1 MPKTQSDYFTEARH
15 VMVGG
20 VNSPVRAWN
29 AVGGNPLFVSRAKGS
44 KIYDISG
51 KKYIDYVLS
60 WGPMILG
67 HAHPDV
73 ISAICRTAQKGTSFG
88 APTEVETQ
96 MAKLI
101 CLAIPSIEL
110 VRMTSS
116 GTEATMTAIRLARGF
131 TGRDMIAKFDG
142 CYHGHADSLLV
153 KAGSGVTTLG
163 ISGSPGIPDE
173 LSRLTLSLPY
183 NSLEAL
189 KTTIER
195 YGSRLAAVIIEPV
208 AGNMGVIP
216 PRAGFLEEL
225 RRLTKKNGIV
235 LIFDEVIS
243 GFRFNFGGY
252 QNLIKIKPDLTC
264 LGKIIGGGM
273 PVGAIGGKKEI
284 MEKLAPSGDIY
295 QAGTLSGNPLAII
308 AGLTTLK
315 ILKAKASSYS
325 ALDDKNNQL
334 CRGMENLFAAKGISA
349 CINRVHSMFTIFFQE
364 GPIYDLTSAQK
375 SDTALFAR
383 FFHGML
389 KNGIWLAPSQFEAV
403 FMSFAHSD
411 ADIALTLDAC
421 ASALKKL

>member
-1 MPKTQSDYFTEARH
+1 MPKTRSDYFTEARQ
-15 VMVGG
+15 VMAGG

-67 HAHPDV
+67 HAHPEV
-73 ISAICRTAQKGTSFG
+73 ISAIRRTAQKGTSFG
-88 APTEVETQ
+88 APTEAETQ

-163 ISGSPGIPDE
+163 LSGSPGIPDE

-189 KTTIER
+189 ITTIER
-195 YGSRLAAVIIEPV
+195 YGPRLAAVIIEPV

-216 PRAGFLEEL
+216 PQAGFLEEL
-225 RRLTKKNGIV
+225 RRLTEKNGIV

-273 PVGAIGGKKEI
+273 PVGAVGGKKEI
-284 MEKLAPSGDIY
+284 MEKIAPLGEIY
-295 QAGTLSGNPLAII
+295 QAGTLSGNPLAI
-308 AGLTTLK
+308 ASGLTTLQ

-325 ALDDKNNQL
+325 VLDDKTNQL
-334 CRGMENLFAAKGISA
+334 CTGMKNLFATKGIPA

-364 GPIYDLTSAQK
+364 GPIYDLASAQK

-383 FFHGML
+383 FFHSML
-389 KNGIWLAPSQFEAV
+389 KKGIWLASSQFEAV

-411 ADIALTLDAC
+411 ADIAFTLDAC

>member
-1 MPKTQSDYFTEARH
+1 MPKTRSDYFTEARQ
-15 VMVGG
+15 VIAGG

-67 HAHPDV
+67 HAHPEV
-73 ISAICRTAQKGTSFG
+73 ISAIRRTAQKGTSFG
-88 APTEVETQ
+88 APTEAETQ

-131 TGRDMIAKFDG
+131 TGRNMIAKFDG

-153 KAGSGVTTLG
+153 KAGSGVTTLNL
-163 ISGSPGIPDE
+163 SGSPGIPDE

-189 KTTIER
+189 KTIIER

-216 PRAGFLEEL
+216 PQAGFLEEL
-225 RRLTKKNGIV
+225 RRLTEKNGIV

-273 PVGAIGGKKEI
+273 PVGAVGGKKEI
-284 MEKLAPSGDIY
+284 MEKIAPLGEIY
-295 QAGTLSGNPLAII
+295 QAGTLSGNPLAI
-308 AGLTTLK
+308 ASGLTTLQ
-315 ILKAKASSYS
+315 ILKAKVSSYS
-325 ALDDKNNQL
+325 VLADKTNQL
-334 CRGMENLFAAKGISA
+334 CTGMENLFAAKGVSA
-349 CINRVHSMFTIFFQE
+349 CINRVHSMFTIFFQK
-364 GPIYDLTSAQK
+364 GPIHDLASAQK

-383 FFHGML
+383 FFHSML
-389 KNGIWLAPSQFEAV
+389 KKNIWLPPSQFEAV

-411 ADIALTLDAC
+411 ADIAFTLDAC

>member
-1 MPKTQSDYFTEARH
+1 MPKTRSDYFTEARQ
-15 VMVGG
+15 VIAGG

-67 HAHPDV
+67 HAHPEV
-73 ISAICRTAQKGTSFG
+73 ISAIRRTAQKGTSFG
-88 APTEVETQ
+88 APTEAETQ

-131 TGRDMIAKFDG
+131 TGRNMIAKFDG

-163 ISGSPGIPDE
+163 LSGSPGIPDE

-225 RRLTKKNGIV
+225 RRLTEKNGIV

-273 PVGAIGGKKEI
+273 PVGAVGGKKEI
-284 MEKLAPSGDIY
+284 MEKIAPLGEIY
-295 QAGTLSGNPLAII
+295 QAGTLSGNPLAI
-308 AGLTTLK
+308 ASGLTTLQ

-325 ALDDKNNQL
+325 VLADKTNQL
-334 CRGMENLFAAKGISA
+334 CTGMENLFAAKGISA
-349 CINRVHSMFTIFFQE
+349 CINRVHSMFTIFFQK
-364 GPIYDLTSAQK
+364 GPIYDLASAQK

-383 FFHGML
+383 FFHSML
-389 KNGIWLAPSQFEAV
+389 KKNIWLPPSQFEAV

-411 ADIALTLDAC
+411 ADIAFTLDAC